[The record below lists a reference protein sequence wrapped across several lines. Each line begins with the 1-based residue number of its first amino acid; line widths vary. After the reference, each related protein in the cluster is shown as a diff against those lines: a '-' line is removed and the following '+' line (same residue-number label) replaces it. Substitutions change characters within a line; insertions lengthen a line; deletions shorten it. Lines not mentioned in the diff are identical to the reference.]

1 MFVELLFSRTADFY
15 KLDPDNAELNSTLP
29 INVKLLFTS
38 YRQIYPDIN
47 VTTATCSF
55 SVM

>member
-29 INVKLLFTS
+29 IKVKLLFT
-38 YRQIYPDIN
+38 YKQIYPDIN